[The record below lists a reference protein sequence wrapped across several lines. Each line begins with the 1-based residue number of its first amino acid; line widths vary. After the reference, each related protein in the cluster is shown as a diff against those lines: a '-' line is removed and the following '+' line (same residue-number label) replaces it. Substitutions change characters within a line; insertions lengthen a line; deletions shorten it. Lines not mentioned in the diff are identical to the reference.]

1 MKNKIKSPK
10 QSCSI
15 HRVWWSFLCRVMSLL
30 VVPSSLESQSWS
42 DPPINHLRT
51 VLDLQSVGLGV
62 CVQSQSGV
70 HHRSLSP
77 IQPSFFYRPCDQ
89 TSLSTTYLTC
99 FCSPPL
105 AASQVT
111 SFMKSKMCLKG
122 LYATFVFTS
131 CSKRLKTLFF
141 FFHDQSKVHLY
152 VCLISIL
159 KRHTCQ
165 SDW

>member
-15 HRVWWSFLCRVMSLL
+15 HRVWWSFLCRFMSLL

-51 VLDLQSVGLGV
+51 VLDLLSVGLGV
-62 CVQSQSGV
+62 FVQSQSGV

-89 TSLSTTYLTC
+89 TSLSTTYLTSV
-99 FCSPPL
+99 FALRHLPPVKSRRL
-105 AASQVT
+105 WNLKCVWKGFTPLLFSRVAVKDWRLYFFLSWPVQST
-111 SFMKSKMCLKG
+111 SVRSNH
-122 LYATFVFTS
+122 AV
-131 CSKRLKTLFF
+131 
-141 FFHDQSKVHLY
+141 
-152 VCLISIL
+152 
-159 KRHTCQ
+159 
-165 SDW
+165 